1 MSRRWRIRAFTLIE
15 LLVVIAIIAI
25 LAAILFPVFAQA
37 REKARGITCTSNMKE
52 IGLAW
57 TMYIQDY
64 DETFPETAFYDA
76 PKGAQ
81 IYWLTVID
89 PYVKG
94 GVRAQ
99 SNGQTS
105 VGDRLSIYV
114 CPDYDVPAPNPDE
127 AGTAVPGGLTVG
139 RYPLTSYSPN
149 YEITTAWWDSKAV
162 GTLAAVAE
170 PANIVMLAEN
180 HDCCVETTGGS
191 NWQRAAGRH
200 SGGSNYV
207 EVDGHVKWF
216 KGPVPRYAKDAKGEP
231 VGTSVCLN
239 KNNKTGCSIYFRPR
253 GG

>member
-1 MSRRWRIRAFTLIE
+1 MVERHRRHGFTLIE

-37 REKARGITCTSNMKE
+37 REKARSITCTSNLKE
-52 IGLAW
+52 LALAYQ
-57 TMYIQDY
+57 MYVQDY
-64 DETFPETAFYDA
+64 DETFPYTAFYDA
-76 PKGAQ
+76 AKSAQ

-94 GVRAQ
+94 GVRAT
-99 SNGQTS
+99 SSGQTS
-105 VGDRLSIYV
+105 VGERLSIYV

-149 YEITTAWWDSKAV
+149 YEITTAWWDTKAA
-162 GTLAAVAE
+162 GALAAVAE
-170 PANIVMLAEN
+170 PASMVLLAEN
-180 HDCCVETTGGS
+180 HDCCVETTGGT

-200 SGGSNYV
+200 SGGSNYAL
-207 EVDGHVKWF
+207 VDGHVKWF
-216 KGPVPRYAKDAKGEP
+216 KGPVPRYGKDAKGEP
-231 VGTSVCLN
+231 LGTSVCLN
-239 KNNKTGCSIYFRPR
+239 KNNKTPCTIYFRPR